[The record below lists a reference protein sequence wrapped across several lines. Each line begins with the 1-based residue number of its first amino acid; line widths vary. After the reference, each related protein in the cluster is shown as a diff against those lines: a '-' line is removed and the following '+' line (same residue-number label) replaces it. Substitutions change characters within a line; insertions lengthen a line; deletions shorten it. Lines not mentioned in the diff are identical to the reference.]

1 MHKRKYFTCS
11 ILNWIRRKKSSNKIL
26 EAAGLTQAEL
36 LPISSSHILRSNDMR
51 DELIFEVV
59 QRMLPYLDN
68 KQLVNLQNNLNL
80 VLQHWKELEGI
91 GRNSSWEVR
100 DHPDSL

>member
-36 LPISSSHILRSNDMR
+36 PPISFSHILRSNDMR
-51 DELIFEVV
+51 DELISEVV
-59 QRMLPYLDN
+59 QRIQEPDI
-68 KQLVNLQNNLNL
+68 VTDPFDA
-80 VLQHWKELEGI
+80 ELSFSADEEQ
-91 GRNSSWEVR
+91 EVI
-100 DHPDSL
+100 

>member
-11 ILNWIRRKKSSNKIL
+11 ILNWIRRKNSSKKIL

-36 LPISSSHILRSNDMR
+36 PPISFSHLLRSNDMR
-51 DELIFEVV
+51 DELIAEVV

-68 KQLVNLQNNLNL
+68 KQLVNLQNNLIKFFKDMMWNL
-80 VLQHWKELEGI
+80 LMVATQKMI
-91 GRNSSWEVR
+91 TKN
-100 DHPDSL
+100 